1 MNTVIKSLRAQ
12 RSIRTYQDT
21 PVSQEAVAQI
31 IQAVQAAPNW
41 VNVQLVS
48 IIAVR
53 DKERRKRF
61 AALCGNQR
69 HISEAPV
76 FLVFCADYY
85 RTSLACG
92 LHGQSLGEVLEDL
105 DTVIV
110 GAHEVGI
117 AVGTAVAAAES
128 LGLGTVVIGDIRLS
142 PLEAINELGLP
153 PHVFPVLGLCV
164 GYAAE
169 DPGLKPRLPQRAVYF
184 EETYNTDLEGMLKE
198 YDETYAQYL
207 KERPFNNR
215 VGTWTELVSDFY
227 STPYHYKQILGMLHQ
242 QHFLGSPE

>member
-1 MNTVIKSLRAQ
+1 MNTVIKSLLAH

-105 DTVIV
+105 DIVIV

-128 LGLGTVVIGDIRLS
+128 LSGL
-142 PLEAINELGLP
+142 LP
-153 PHVFPVLGLCV
+153 SRSGSSGNICTA
-164 GYAAE
+164 G
-169 DPGLKPRLPQRAVYF
+169 KNWPRCRATAF
-184 EETYNTDLEGMLKE
+184 TK
-198 YDETYAQYL
+198 
-207 KERPFNNR
+207 RR
-215 VGTWTELVSDFY
+215 IW
-227 STPYHYKQILGMLHQ
+227 
-242 QHFLGSPE
+242 